1 MKLRQWLAVIGAMGV
16 AAGAASWA
24 AKPVEGAKPPDAD
37 LVAQDTSVANYLA
50 EGGPVDK
57 FNKKVV
63 ASICQLEEKN
73 KDKLESGQRLCPTGN
88 PEQVTKPI
96 YPPK

>member
-1 MKLRQWLAVIGAMGV
+1 MKLKQWLAIIGAMGV

-24 AKPVEGAKPPDAD
+24 AKPVEGAKPPVPE
-37 LVAQDTSVANYLA
+37 LVAQDTGVANYLA
-50 EGGPVDK
+50 EGGPVDQ

-63 ASICQLEEKN
+63 ASICELEK
-73 KDKLESGQRLCPTGN
+73 KTRTTDGLCPDGR
-88 PEQVTKPI
+88 PEGVVKPT